1 MKQIEATLILKKN
14 DKLAKMEAK
23 LKKLQEG
30 GGSTKDQQDLGDLL
44 AEYGKLVK
52 QVEQDIL

>member
-1 MKQIEATLILKKN
+1 
-14 DKLAKMEAK
+14 MEAK